1 MIARILVP
9 LDGSALSESALG
21 IVDDL
26 ARGPGREIELLRVV
40 PSGGAGLATFAAM
53 GAGAGIDPG
62 WDAALDQQAGEARA
76 YLTSVARRLPSGTRV
91 HTAVRVGDPP
101 AEIALRARQGGFDMI
116 VMSTHGRTGLGR
128 WVMGSVA
135 DAVAHRTAVPV
146 LLIHPDLARA
156 ARDADAAVEGA
167 NRPA

>member
-26 ARGPGREIELLRVV
+26 VRGPGREVELLRVV
-40 PSGGAGLATFAAM
+40 PSGGSGLASFAAM
-53 GAGAGIDPG
+53 GVPAAVDPA
-62 WDAALDQQAGEARA
+62 WDAVVDQQVGEARA
-76 YLTSVARRLPSGTRV
+76 YLASVARRLPAGTRV
-91 HTAVRVGDPP
+91 RTAVRVGEPP
-101 AEIALRARQGGFDMI
+101 VEIALRARQGAFDMI

-135 DAVAHRTAVPV
+135 DAVAHRTVVPV
-146 LLIHPDLARA
+146 LLIHPDMARA
-156 ARDADAAVEGA
+156 VRDADAAVDHA
-167 NRPA
+167 SRPA